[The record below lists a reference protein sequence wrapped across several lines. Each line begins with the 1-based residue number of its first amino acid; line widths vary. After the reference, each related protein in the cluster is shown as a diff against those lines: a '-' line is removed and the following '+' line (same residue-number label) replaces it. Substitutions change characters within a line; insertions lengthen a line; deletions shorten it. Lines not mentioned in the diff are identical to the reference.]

1 MTAPEP
7 RSDHANLRTRW
18 LGPFIIL
25 LVGIVDAWWS
35 WRKWPD
41 VLVDFGREL
50 YAAWQLSAGKTLYTD
65 VAWFK
70 GPFSPYLNALWFRL
84 FGVSVTTLVVCNLVI
99 LGMVVYLL
107 YQILLLISDRLSA
120 TTGCVVFL
128 TLFAFSQFI
137 AIGNY
142 NFVCPYSHECT
153 HGILLSLSGIWCL
166 RIYLSRRG
174 LPPIAGAGILLG
186 LVFLTSAEMSLAACL
201 AMTTG
206 LGLTLWQERPGAARV
221 IRNVGLFVG
230 CAVIPPAIGFSLL
243 CLKMPASHALV
254 GVLGSW
260 TSLINGKVIS
270 LKFYRDLMGTSN
282 ITISLKAIL
291 SWLGQYLVVF
301 GMAAAVAFAL
311 PRRSVH
317 WPWLLPI
324 VFAIVAGGLAVI
336 WRSIAWLSAMRPLP
350 MLLIGIGLV
359 SVAEFIKRGRASSEG
374 ASLIVRLTM
383 LVYAFVLLGKII
395 LNVHV
400 YHYGFAL
407 AMPATLITVAAL
419 LCWVPAAINH
429 RGGNGGVFRATAL
442 AVLTIA
448 IFAHL
453 SVQQSY
459 FRWKTHRVSA
469 GADSILT
476 DPRGEM
482 VTAALSTIA
491 SRVRGN
497 ETLAVLPE
505 GVMLNYLS
513 RRASSVP
520 LMNFMPLEFALYGED
535 HVLESFR
542 AHPPDYIA
550 FVHKDTSEYGF
561 QFFGRDYARTLF
573 AWVQQN
579 YHPVALIGDQ
589 PLRNE
594 NFGILL
600 VNRNQP

>member
-84 FGVSVTTLVVCNLVI
+84 FGVSVTTLIVCNLVI
-99 LGMVVYLL
+99 LGMIVYLL

-120 TTGCVVFL
+120 TIGCVVFL

-221 IRNVGLFVG
+221 IRDVGLFVG

-243 CLKMPASHALV
+243 CLKMPSKPCSRRRV
-254 GVLGSW
+254 GFVDQSNQRK
-260 TSLINGKVIS
+260 SDFI
-270 LKFYRDLMGTSN
+270 KFYRDLMGTSN

-291 SWLGQYLVVF
+291 SGSDNILSCLVWPPQSRSRCPDAACTGRGSCRLYLQ
-301 GMAAAVAFAL
+301 
-311 PRRSVH
+311 S
-317 WPWLLPI
+317 
-324 VFAIVAGGLAVI
+324 
-336 WRSIAWLSAMRPLP
+336 WR
-350 MLLIGIGLV
+350 
-359 SVAEFIKRGRASSEG
+359 
-374 ASLIVRLTM
+374 
-383 LVYAFVLLGKII
+383 
-395 LNVHV
+395 
-400 YHYGFAL
+400 
-407 AMPATLITVAAL
+407 
-419 LCWVPAAINH
+419 
-429 RGGNGGVFRATAL
+429 
-442 AVLTIA
+442 
-448 IFAHL
+448 
-453 SVQQSY
+453 
-459 FRWKTHRVSA
+459 
-469 GADSILT
+469 
-476 DPRGEM
+476 
-482 VTAALSTIA
+482 
-491 SRVRGN
+491 
-497 ETLAVLPE
+497 
-505 GVMLNYLS
+505 
-513 RRASSVP
+513 
-520 LMNFMPLEFALYGED
+520 ED
-535 HVLESFR
+535 W
-542 AHPPDYIA
+542 
-550 FVHKDTSEYGF
+550 
-561 QFFGRDYARTLF
+561 Q
-573 AWVQQN
+573 
-579 YHPVALIGDQ
+579 
-589 PLRNE
+589 
-594 NFGILL
+594 
-600 VNRNQP
+600 